1 MTSIT
6 DFVKNNQ
13 LSNITIDPK
22 TNPNFLISPL
32 FADIN
37 STIYDKIV
45 NSIIYKE
52 NPYFSKSTNLF
63 STLNPEKIIDLPAN
77 STMLENLVVKNIY
90 VENILANSINSS
102 FFKNKI
108 YSYTNVENTNQNF
121 SKFILCR
128 YFSGVNYNLNIYKNN
143 YNNLKQG
150 YNIGN
155 FQQNGT
161 DVNGNPNYLEATSD
175 PNYINSTPIINLL
188 NYENM
193 LDYELNENILQ
204 NSIQNRISYLWDY
217 RKYST
222 QYFNNLVESQRQDTD
237 LFDPEYS
244 VNLYSLQKPLI
255 SLGNVNL
262 LNKQFWLSLQQLNLV
277 GPVYNNQGIL
287 QNKLNNIGDLT
298 GYDVQQKRIYPQ
310 DLESVIARYDANN
323 VLTDLDNDFW
333 QSQTVINT
341 GSRYSS
347 GTSLAPQ
354 GICLNQQGEVSSL
367 DNTRIIQTY
376 ENKQF
381 KYNMI
386 ISPVT
391 ENTYTINEKKLTIT
405 TSSSPF
411 TTNFVQRK
419 LTLIKSV
426 ETGNIIRFNI
436 NSNQNNYINCLNRLQ
451 YLNSLYNLG
460 VDIKNNWTNKNAIK
474 ALLNSANLYFIN
486 DAVNSSLA
494 TFDEYYKVSLLK
506 RILDHSFYYNLNF
519 SFKVQDSYEIKTITV
534 NYEGSNKQRVI
545 KTDDINLPY
554 LLKPYLCVMR
564 TLRGNVADFNKALC
578 YDSICLVY

>member
-287 QNKLNNIGDLT
+287 QNKLNNAGDLT

-323 VLTDLDNDFW
+323 ILTDLDNDFW
-333 QSQTVINT
+333 QSQTIINT

-391 ENTYTINEKKLTIT
+391 ENTYTINEKKITIT

-411 TTNFVQRK
+411 TTNFVPRK

-436 NSNQNNYINCLNRLQ
+436 NSNQNNYLNCLNRLQ

-474 ALLNSANLYFIN
+474 VLLDSANLYFIN
-486 DAVNSSLA
+486 DAVNSSLT

-554 LLKPYLCVMR
+554 LLKPHLCVMR

-578 YDSICLVY
+578 YDSMCLVY